1 MKNFVVHT
9 RIDEKMLKALERLS
23 LKEDRKKSELIR
35 KALENFLGR

>member
-23 LKEDRKKSELIR
+23 LKEDGNMSRVIR
-35 KALENFLGR
+35 KALEKYLGR